1 MIRIEHDTKQI
12 APCGDSTQQ
21 ALDVEPS
28 PTVSGELMLLTG
40 TGGNTE
46 SPHHVKTV
54 SWSGHT
60 KRLRLEPDSLTLD
73 VPLSACV
80 KEGDQLRF
88 ESGDVWVIGKN
99 GDCKILQPYV
109 VPDIVNLGGV
119 QVEVLVKEVTEHE
132 EHVGYKAL
140 AEYHYRGKSIHGR
153 TARLIVRTFHPKY
166 PKVLGYIELA
176 TPFFMNKP
184 RSSVMDAPFTC
195 GSVSWNRWDMATLRK
210 YIHVVV
216 RIARTVVAPEFRGA
230 NIGQLLVKHAACFA
244 RDRWQVSGYLPYFL
258 EISADML
265 KFVPFA
271 ERAGMT
277 YVGETEGNLKRVAK
291 DMRYLIKRFRDNPG
305 GKAKFSSISGILDQQ
320 IARMDRSIEIMERE
334 GIDLN
339 ALCERLDSLSQKTV
353 LKQFALFYGIVSL
366 PKPHYMAGLSDDSA
380 TFLADRVQALEI
392 SNGHIP
398 PKIDIEAL
406 AQPIELDNITIEYSS
421 SVRRTYKTHAVQ
433 QAFEISPDHVH
444 TTVMSGLSVTVEPGS
459 IVLILGPSGS
469 GKTSLLQ
476 LLSDKA
482 GRRDMLVGGRVV
494 LPHNFRAET
503 FRDFRSKKPLIDA
516 LGERDVR
523 YALYLLGLAGL
534 SEPTLYLKRFQELSR
549 GQQYRAMLSRL
560 IASRCNVWIAD
571 EFCANLDPATANI
584 VADNVQR
591 IARHLGVTVL
601 AAAPHCDTFLQSLR
615 PDTVVVLG
623 SSWDHTTFQGKD
635 YLKAVGKPINSR
647 GNIPRIRV
655 RSELLRLLKAGKK
668 RATVRRGS
676 RHVRPGLLL
685 VSDGRESMVVRVKA
699 SVCKRFSHLS
709 DEDAELEG
717 LEDSGALRQLLKEV
731 YPELRER
738 SLVTV
743 IRFEP
748 LLNHWPIP
756 SREAFREQDG
766 SVVCG

>member
-1 MIRIEHDTKQI
+1 MNRADHRTKRISVCDDGAQRV
-12 APCGDSTQQ
+12 
-21 ALDVEPS
+21 DVS
-28 PTVSGELMLLTG
+28 DDVVLLTS
-40 TGGNTE
+40 TREDTRF
-46 SPHHVKTV
+46 PHHVKAV
-54 SWSGHT
+54 SWRGHT
-60 KRLRLEPDSLTLD
+60 KRLRLEPDGLTFD

-80 KEGDQLRF
+80 KAGDQLLLGA
-88 ESGDVWVIGKN
+88 GDVWVIGKN
-99 GDCKILQPYV
+99 GNCKILQPYV
-109 VPDIVNLGGV
+109 VPDTVDLGGV
-119 QVEVLVKEVTEHE
+119 QVEVLVKEVTELE
-132 EHVGYKAL
+132 EHVGYQAL
-140 AEYHYRGKSIHGR
+140 ADYHYRGKSIHGR

-184 RSSVMDAPFTC
+184 RSSVMDAPFNC
-195 GSVSWNRWDMATLRK
+195 GSVSWNRWDMDTLRK

-230 NIGQLLVKHAACFA
+230 NIGQMLVKHAALFA

-305 GKAKFSSISGILDQQ
+305 GKAEFENISGILDQQ

-334 GIDLN
+334 GIDLG
-339 ALCERLDSLSQKTV
+339 ALYERLDRLSQKTV
-353 LKQFALFYGIVSL
+353 LKQFALFHGIVSL
-366 PKPHYMAGLSDDSA
+366 PKPHYMVGLSDDSA
-380 TFLADRVQALEI
+380 AFLADRVQALTI
-392 SNGHIP
+392 SNGHSP
-398 PKIDIEAL
+398 PRIEIEAL
-406 AQPIELDNITIEYSS
+406 AQPIVLDDITIEYSS
-421 SVRRTYKTHAVQ
+421 SVRRTFQTHAVQ
-433 QAFEISPDHVH
+433 QAFEISPDQVN
-444 TTVMSGLSVTVEPGS
+444 TTVIRGLNLTVEPGS
-459 IVLILGPSGS
+459 IALILGPSGS

-482 GRRDMLVGGRVV
+482 GRGDTLVGGNVY
-494 LPHNFRAET
+494 LPHNYRAET
-503 FRDFRSKKPLIDA
+503 FRDFQSRKPLIDA

-523 YALYLLGLAGL
+523 HALYLLGLAGL
-534 SEPTLYLKRFQELSR
+534 SEPTLYLKRFRELSR

-591 IARHLGVTVL
+591 IARRLGVTVL

-615 PDTVVVLG
+615 PDVVVVLG
-623 SSWDHTTFQGKD
+623 SSWDHTTFQGEE
-635 YLKAVGKPINSR
+635 YLKSVGKPIDSR

-655 RSELLRLLKAGKK
+655 KPEFLRLLKEGKK
-668 RATVRRGS
+668 RATFRRGK
-676 RHVRPGLLL
+676 RNVEPGLLL
-685 VSDGRESMVVRVKA
+685 VYDGKEFMAVRVTS

-709 DEDAELEG
+709 DEDAALEG
-717 LEDSGALRQLLKEV
+717 LEDSIALRDLVKEI
-731 YPELRER
+731 YPDLRER

-748 LLNHWPIP
+748 LLSASCEGNQI
-756 SREAFREQDG
+756 QDRSFVRG
-766 SVVCG
+766 

>member
-1 MIRIEHDTKQI
+1 MCSQVM
-12 APCGDSTQQ
+12 ASTGISGPETSYMV
-21 ALDVEPS
+21 A
-28 PTVSGELMLLTG
+28 TV
-40 TGGNTE
+40 NW
-46 SPHHVKTV
+46 K
-54 SWSGHT
+54 GHK
-60 KRLRLEPDSLTLD
+60 KRLRLEPGGLMLD

-80 KEGDQLRF
+80 TKGDRVRV
-88 ESGDVWVIGKN
+88 EAGDVWVIGKN

-109 VPDIVNLGGV
+109 VPDMVNLGRV
-119 QVEVLVKEVTEHE
+119 ELEVLVKEVTEDE
-132 EHVGYKAL
+132 EHIGYQAL
-140 AEYHYRGKSIHGR
+140 ADYHYRGKVIHGR

-184 RSSVMDAPFTC
+184 RSRVMDAPFAS
-195 GSVSWNRWDMATLRK
+195 GPVAWDSWDMTALRK

-230 NIGQLLVKHAACFA
+230 NIGQLLVKHAASFA
-244 RDRWQVSGYLPYFL
+244 QSRWQVSGYLPYFL

-291 DMRYLIKRFRDNPG
+291 DMRYLIGRFREDPK
-305 GKAKFSSISGILDQQ
+305 GKTEFESISGILDQQ
-320 IARMDRSIEIMERE
+320 VARMDRSIEIMEQE
-334 GIDLN
+334 GIDVD
-339 ALCERLDSLSQKTV
+339 ALYQKLDSLSQKSV
-353 LKQFALFYGIVSL
+353 LKQFALFHGIVSL
-366 PKPHYMAGLSDDSA
+366 PKPHYMAGLSEDSA
-380 TFLADRVQALEI
+380 KFLADRVEALSI

-398 PKIDIEAL
+398 PMIEIEAI
-406 AQPIELDNITIEYSS
+406 AQPIVFDDITIEYSS
-421 SVRRTYKTHAVQ
+421 SVRRTYQTHAVQ
-433 QAFEISPDHVH
+433 QAFDISPDHVL
-444 TTVMSGLSVTVEPGS
+444 TTVIRNLSVTVEPGS

-469 GKTSLLQ
+469 GKTSLLE

-482 GRRDMLVGGRVV
+482 GRGDILAGGQID
-494 LPHNFRAET
+494 LPHNYRAET
-503 FRDFRSKKPLIDA
+503 FRDFRSRKPLIDA

-560 IASRCNVWIAD
+560 IASRCNVWLAD

-591 IARHLGVTVL
+591 IARRLGVTVL

-615 PDTVVVLG
+615 PDVVVVLG
-623 SSWDHTTFQGKD
+623 SSWDHTTIQGEE
-635 YLKAVGKPINSR
+635 YLKAVGKPNGSR
-647 GNIPRIRV
+647 GDVPRIRV
-655 RSELLRLLKAGKK
+655 RSELLQLLKAGRK
-668 RATVRRGS
+668 RATVLRGR
-676 RHVRPGLLL
+676 RHVGPGLLL
-685 VSDGRESMVVRVKA
+685 VSDGKESMAVRVKS

-709 DEDAELEG
+709 DEDAALEG
-717 LEDSGALRQLLKEV
+717 LEDSAALRGLVKET
-731 YPELRER
+731 YPDLRER

-748 LLNHWPIP
+748 LLNHWL
-756 SREAFREQDG
+756 STSNEGSQNQDRSIVRG
-766 SVVCG
+766 